1 MMEDIV
7 SVQLFTSRAVVLE
20 LFAEVGREPPLPLL
34 SPKQILTPSRTAIS
48 PTLGSPRHTSY

>member
-20 LFAEVGREPPLPLL
+20 LFAEVGHEP
-34 SPKQILTPSRTAIS
+34 
-48 PTLGSPRHTSY
+48 H